1 MLVPSCGGILTLFR
15 QQYDQVWHCNPWRK
29 IATRFKPCVNTML
42 LHIDKSYRSS
52 ILDSRLWQTKHILS
66 ILLNHLETLDF
77 PTTGPPGGFS
87 GRTKYHRDASNNVS
101 RSLCYPGCYSDIA
114 VSSKTKSKNIIRD
127 AHTHTHAHVPQ
138 LTCHTSSHLHQIG
151 CLSVE
156 VEKTETQTNKN
167 FNGISNLT
175 LFNKLLIWS
184 NRSQYFTNQ
193 QAKPNGKSMK
203 KSSPNVGETPW
214 GNHCLKGSVCL
225 DLSVWPR
232 SFQDH
237 PSPIPKEFV
246 QNNPGET
253 SEVEQAKSN
262 LTSTEQRMR
271 HSNFSTLN
279 ITKRQQ

>member
-1 MLVPSCGGILTLFR
+1 MFQGASVILVVTVISQYR
-15 QQYDQVWHCNPWRK
+15 QKQNR
-29 IATRFKPCVNTML
+29 
-42 LHIDKSYRSS
+42 
-52 ILDSRLWQTKHILS
+52 
-66 ILLNHLETLDF
+66 
-77 PTTGPPGGFS
+77 
-87 GRTKYHRDASNNVS
+87 RTSF
-101 RSLCYPGCYSDIA
+101 G
-114 VSSKTKSKNIIRD
+114 T
-127 AHTHTHAHVPQ
+127 HTHTHAHVPQ

-271 HSNFSTLN
+271 HSNFYAQHHQETT
-279 ITKRQQ
+279 IKM